1 MLTRSRN
8 KIKIADWPNY
18 LLLELKKLWHDLT
31 KGDLWLF
38 ASFIVILLI
47 GLLVLSSA
55 SSVYSFQKFGDS
67 YFLFKKQLVAAVV
80 GFIALV
86 VATKIDYKIWQKY
99 AIQLLGISF
108 VLLVAVFLPG
118 IGVEYKGAN
127 SWINLGFTNIQPTE
141 IVKFTLVAYFSAWLA
156 SRKEQLQKFDIN
168 VFMGPLFAVALASFL
183 IFIEPDTGTLGVVLL
198 TLVGVYFMS
207 NAPIRHVLAL
217 ITAGILLIIVGIFL
231 APYRMRRMMA
241 FLNPENDPLGIGYH
255 ILQAKLAI
263 GSGGWF
269 GLGVGKSRQKF
280 NYLPEVFGDSIFAV
294 LAEEIGFVFSV
305 VFIGLLLFAMWRC
318 YLVIKYAPDDF
329 SRLLSGGISIWFFIQ
344 IFFNIGGVMGVM
356 PMTGVTLPFVSYGG
370 TSLVMNLFAVGVLIN
385 ISQQIKSRS

>member
-318 YLVIKYAPDDF
+318 YLVIKNAPDDF
-329 SRLLSGGISIWFFIQ
+329 WRLLSGGISIWFFI
-344 IFFNIGGVMGVM
+344 
-356 PMTGVTLPFVSYGG
+356 
-370 TSLVMNLFAVGVLIN
+370 
-385 ISQQIKSRS
+385 